1 MRKTSVTVSKWC
13 AGIVSILGMILYICS
28 AIFFY
33 RFLQIDYKWADG
45 IGWPGVIGCVLGLIT
60 VIFEKDFGRYLK
72 KYSRIVHTVL
82 LTYLLFSGEF
92 LGIDIIQ
99 QMMITVFSL
108 SGMALLLIL
117 CVVFMLAD
125 HSDKSMNRN
134 HIRNSMFPMI
144 LMIVDVIILGNAEQF
159 YCATLIALIVLAYM
173 IWEYQ
178 GSVKI
183 KICYALVIIMTIIGI
198 YLWHRISYLSG
209 PILEEWFNGIR
220 VKYIAHSWGLGKYCE
235 YGLIFIILAIVLIY
249 MYRVTRQ
256 YLRSEDRMIMHYA
269 WIQSVMWVFQIWIP
283 KFQRKTRGE
292 LPFMTANW
300 LNNVMYAFQFVL
312 IINIFMNKIKIEN
325 ER

>member
-1 MRKTSVTVSKWC
+1 MPGPWHTAKQVLLPHSPAESKGMRNNRTGQRS
-13 AGIVSILGMILYICS
+13 
-28 AIFFY
+28 
-33 RFLQIDYKWADG
+33 
-45 IGWPGVIGCVLGLIT
+45 PLIA

-183 KICYALVIIMTIIGI
+183 KICYASVIIMTIIGI

-269 WIQSVMWVFQIWIP
+269 LCMDSLLCGYFKYGFLNFKEKQ
-283 KFQRKTRGE
+283 GE
-292 LPFMTANW
+292 SCHS
-300 LNNVMYAFQFVL
+300 
-312 IINIFMNKIKIEN
+312 
-325 ER
+325 